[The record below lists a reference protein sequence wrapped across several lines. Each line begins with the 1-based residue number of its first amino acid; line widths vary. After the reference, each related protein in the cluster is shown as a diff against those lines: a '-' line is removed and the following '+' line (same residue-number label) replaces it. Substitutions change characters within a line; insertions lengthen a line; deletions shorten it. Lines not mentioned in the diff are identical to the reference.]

1 MFYRINSLY
10 LTQDTLDH
18 SNDCITQYNHF
29 YGLVEKL
36 YPNKPN
42 MQKINLALQM
52 IRICKNK
59 KLMDLYLAEY
69 EADKVHI
76 KKKKKTICMRIKKIF
91 SFK

>member
-1 MFYRINSLY
+1 MFYGVNSLY

-36 YPNKPN
+36 YPNKTN

>member
-1 MFYRINSLY
+1 MFYGVNSLY

-29 YGLVEKL
+29 SGLVEKL
-36 YPNKPN
+36 YPNKTSN
-42 MQKINLALQM
+42 EKMMLALQM
-52 IRICKNK
+52 VRICKNK

-69 EADKVHI
+69 ETDKVHI
-76 KKKKKTICMRIKKIF
+76 KKKKKTICMRIKKFF

>member
-1 MFYRINSLY
+1 MFYRVNSLSLCLAQY
-10 LTQDTLDH
+10 PLNH

-36 YPNKPN
+36 YPNKTSG
-42 MQKINLALQM
+42 QKMNLALQM

-59 KLMDLYLAEY
+59 KVMDLYLE
-69 EADKVHI
+69 EDKVET
-76 KKKKKTICMRIKKIF
+76 KKKKKTICMRIKNFF